1 MRVVTKL
8 LVLAGAAAAM
18 AACQKQSAEN
28 IAIDNVAAN
37 ADIET
42 LPADE
47 SSTTPSDQLANGQ
60 DGADVNDLNASSNAF

>member
-8 LVLAGAAAAM
+8 LVVAGAAVAT

-37 ADIET
+37 ADIEA

-47 SSTTPSDQLANGQ
+47 SSTTPSDELANGQ
-60 DGADVNDLNASSNAF
+60 DSAEVNDLNASSNSF

>member
-1 MRVVTKL
+1 MHIVTKL
-8 LVLAGAAAAM
+8 LVLAGAVVAT

-28 IAIDNVAAN
+28 IAIDNIAAN
-37 ADIET
+37 ADVET

-60 DGADVNDLNASSNAF
+60 DNADVNELNASSNSF

>member
-8 LVLAGAAAAM
+8 LVVAGAAVAT
-18 AACQKQSAEN
+18 AACQKQAAEN

-37 ADIET
+37 ADIEA

-47 SSTTPSDQLANGQ
+47 SSTTPSDELANGQ
-60 DGADVNDLNASSNAF
+60 DSAEVNDLNASSNSF